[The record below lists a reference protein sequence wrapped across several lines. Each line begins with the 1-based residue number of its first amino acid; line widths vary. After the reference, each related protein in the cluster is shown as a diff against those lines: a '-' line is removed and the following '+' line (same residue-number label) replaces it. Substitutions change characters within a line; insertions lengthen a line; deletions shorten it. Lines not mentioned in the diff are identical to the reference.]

1 MTGPAP
7 APTSSP
13 LVRRLAPYAQRVRDR
28 REPLLDLLLWLAVTA
43 PLLLFHDAPA
53 WARVAGVPVLAVA
66 VALARRAPLVALA
79 LPATLS
85 LAATPELFTSSFSVA
100 LLALSY
106 LLGRRSP
113 DVRWALLLF
122 AALCVAGLALVLARR
137 DTTLWEWFTL
147 VATVLF
153 ALDLPWLLGRF
164 RRQQAELVRTGWE
177 LAARMEREKELVA
190 DRTRLRERSRIAG
203 DMHDSLGHDLSL
215 IAVRAAALQVQPD
228 LTDGTRAQAA
238 ELRQAAADATA
249 RLRQILGVLREDGD
263 RAPREP
269 ATAPPE
275 PLETLIA
282 RAAASGVQVELVRRE
297 ALGLLPAEPPP
308 MTAHALHRLVQES
321 LTNATKHAPGA
332 PVTVTVTRNAETIEV
347 TVANPAPAT
356 ADPVTDTG
364 TDRGSDTGSGLVGL
378 DERIRLLGGTLRARP
393 LDGGFEVAA
402 TLPLTPH
409 ADPTATPDGLATET
423 DTSREALDR
432 ARRRVRRRLL
442 DALWIPL
449 AATLVL
455 GLLMLGFNLYTSYR
469 SVLDADAYGR
479 LHVGDPFSRLEPRL
493 PAYEYDDETRPFGA
507 PEDPP
512 DTDECRYY
520 RTETFDN
527 SPVYRLCFTAGHLS
541 HKDRLTLS

>member
-1 MTGPAP
+1 MTGPG
-7 APTSSP
+7 P
-13 LVRRLAPYAQRVRDR
+13 LLAPYAQRLR
-28 REPLLDLLLWLAVTA
+28 RHRAPLLDLLLWAAVTA
-43 PLLLFHDAPA
+43 PLLLFHDIPG
-53 WARVAGVPVLAVA
+53 WARAAGFPVLAAA
-66 VALARRAPLVALA
+66 VALSRRAPLAALV
-79 LPATLS
+79 LPAALS
-85 LAATPELFTSSFSVA
+85 LATTPELFTNSFSVA

-106 LLGRRSP
+106 LLGRRSA
-113 DVRWALLLF
+113 DVRRALLFF
-122 AALCVAGLALVLARR
+122 AALCAAGLALVLARG

-215 IAVRAAALQVQPD
+215 LAVRAAALQVQPGLSD
-228 LTDGTRAQAA
+228 DARAQAA

-249 RLRQILGVLREDGD
+249 RLRQILGVLREDAD
-263 RAPREP
+263 RAPTEP
-269 ATAPPE
+269 AAAPPE

-282 RAAASGVQVELVRRE
+282 RATASGVAVNLVHR
-297 ALGLLPAEPPP
+297 APPGLLPAELPP
-308 MTAHALHRLVQES
+308 MTAHAVHRVVQES

-332 PVTVTVTRNAETIEV
+332 PVTVTLTRNADTVEV
-347 TVANPAPAT
+347 TVENPEPKEEGERTDAT
-356 ADPVTDTG
+356 G
-364 TDRGSDTGSGLVGL
+364 TGSGLVGL
-378 DERIRLLGGTLRARP
+378 DERVRLLGGTLRARRP

-402 TLPLTPH
+402 CLPLTPD
-409 ADPTATPDGLATET
+409 ADPTTTSEDGSPET
-423 DTSREALDR
+423 DTSQEALAQ

-449 AATLVL
+449 AATVVL

-469 SVLDADAYGR
+469 SVLDATTYGR
-479 LHVGDPFSRLEPRL
+479 LAVGTSLSRVEPRL
-493 PAYEYDDETRPFGA
+493 PAYEFDDEDRPFGA
-507 PEDPP
+507 PADPP

-520 RTETFDN
+520 RTEPFDN

-541 HKDRLTLS
+541 HKDKLSLS